1 MAPLFIPTKEL
12 AHRLSKCG
20 TGLRNESTSFISTP
34 RVRCSRTGLEE
45 IGKPYGV
52 FRGATFPQKL
62 LSGRKALLRQCVI
75 RPSGATSMAAKR
87 PKKRLACSHSFGLSG
102 QRDWELRERNPT
114 SVNVGIFTVRCS
126 SMCAFVLSLES
137 R

>member
-1 MAPLFIPTKEL
+1 MDPLFIPTKEL
-12 AHRLSKCG
+12 AHRLSKFG
-20 TGLRNESTSFISTP
+20 TGLRNESTSFISTS

-87 PKKRLACSHSFGLSG
+87 PKKRLCRQSFGLSG

-114 SVNVGIFTVRCS
+114 SVNVGIFAV
-126 SMCAFVLSLES
+126 
-137 R
+137 